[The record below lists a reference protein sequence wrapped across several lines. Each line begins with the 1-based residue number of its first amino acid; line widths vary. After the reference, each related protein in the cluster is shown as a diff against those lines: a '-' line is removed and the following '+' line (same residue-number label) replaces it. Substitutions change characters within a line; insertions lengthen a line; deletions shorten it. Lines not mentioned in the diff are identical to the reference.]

1 MKFLPW
7 RQANGKLTQLRN
19 SNRLLHRHPHCCGGK
34 VGYTAAAGHCAAIV
48 WEENGRRLY
57 AVVLRGHSEM
67 FWLQLPV
74 VLKLHAHGLL

>member
-19 SNRLLHRHPHCCGGK
+19 SNRLLHRHPHCRGGK